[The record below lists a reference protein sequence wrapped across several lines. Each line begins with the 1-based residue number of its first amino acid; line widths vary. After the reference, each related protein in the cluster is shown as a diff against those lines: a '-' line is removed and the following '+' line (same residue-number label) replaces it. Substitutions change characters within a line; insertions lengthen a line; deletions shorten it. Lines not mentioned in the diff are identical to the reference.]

1 MPNSYLPPHRQEG
14 HGGVILMGDSMNM
27 RHPLTGGGMTV
38 ALLDVEIISNLL
50 GDLDD
55 FEDWNAI
62 EERLAIWHQ
71 QRKSTSTCIN
81 VLAQALY
88 SLFGAEGKIISSNSH
103 YQSQSRT
110 NDIHNLFF
118 FFC

>member
-14 HGGVILMGDSMNM
+14 HPGVILMGDSLNM

-50 GDLDD
+50 GELDD
-55 FEDWNAI
+55 FEDWELL

-88 SLFGAEGKIISSNSH
+88 SLFGAEGDARIRSTQFQFIFVD
-103 YQSQSRT
+103 R
-110 NDIHNLFF
+110 
-118 FFC
+118 